1 MISRVLAA
9 ALLCLCTG
17 LASGASV
24 VSAVHGAVRIQRGDM
39 TLPAKPGM
47 KVQEGDALVA
57 EPDSEALV
65 RFHDGARLAVRPVST
80 VQLAVLQLTGP
91 VSRRQKTV
99 KIVRGSL
106 RYISGKAT
114 VRQKVAFETSTST
127 IGIRGTDIEI
137 IVTDAPVND
146 DPAGTYLKVNSGQ
159 AVLAAS
165 NGEQVDVD
173 AGQLAFGGE
182 PELVARGVGIPR
194 RPAARKAAPASADL
208 FKAGRLDRLM
218 R

>member
-1 MISRVLAA
+1 MISRTLLA
-9 ALLCLCTG
+9 ALLCVCVG
-17 LASGASV
+17 VAGAASV
-24 VSAVHGAVRIQRGDM
+24 VSAVHGSVTIQRGEK

-47 KVQEGDALVA
+47 KVQEGDALIA
-57 EPDSEALV
+57 EPDSEALL
-65 RFHDGARLAVRPVST
+65 RFHDGARLAVRPAST
-80 VQLAVLQLTGP
+80 VQLAALQLTGP
-91 VSRRQKTV
+91 ASRRQKTV

-106 RYISGKAT
+106 RYISGKST
-114 VRQKVAFETSTST
+114 VRQKVVFETSTST
-127 IGIRGTDIEI
+127 IGIRGTEIEI

-165 NGEQVDVD
+165 NGDQVDVA

-194 RPAARKAAPASADL
+194 RPAARKAAPAAAGL
-208 FKAGRLDRLM
+208 FTAGRLDRLM